1 MVLPLI
7 IVAIALIA
15 LYFYFWYIT
24 IPATIIII
32 VTIWWYNKRCNRKS
46 STKHSKSSPWLE
58 QSTKDS
64 NNQYYHQHEYEDPYA
79 EDEFDAII
87 IDDIFENYNGPS
99 QIDKDKLVR
108 TRLEKFNFSEEEA
121 ELVFGKEWKDKLGQE
136 HYKLFSD
143 ITSMKLNLLTPSEFF
158 KIGLSFYQESIMEK
172 VSHII
177 DKVIRIIDSV
187 WIEYPQEVTQFKK
200 ICNDQTPGGSDWIER
215 EWEFFKKYKKSSSE
229 YSENT
234 LDASEAYEILGLSM
248 TVTLDQV
255 KERFRELALRWHPDK
270 NDSAIKKECER
281 KFVRINQAYE
291 TIERKKLVA

>member
-1 MVLPLI
+1 MVLPLLLGI
-7 IVAIALIA
+7 FLLIV

-32 VTIWWYNKRCNRKS
+32 VTIWLYNKRCNRKS
-46 STKHSKSSPWLE
+46 STKHSE
-58 QSTKDS
+58 RTYYQQSTEDS
-64 NNQYYHQHEYEDPYA
+64 NNQHYHQHEYEDPYD

-87 IDDIFENYNGPS
+87 NDDIFENYNGQS

-143 ITSMKLNLLTPSEFF
+143 IISMKLDLITPTELF
-158 KIGLSFYQESIMEK
+158 KMGLAFGRQPIREK

-177 DKVIRIIDSV
+177 DKVIQMIESVYNEDPEHAKNWEKHCEKEIKDSHFFLK
-187 WIEYPQEVTQFKK
+187 E
-200 ICNDQTPGGSDWIER
+200 
-215 EWEFFKKYKKSSSE
+215 EWEFFKKYKKSRCE

-234 LDASEAYEILGLSM
+234 FDKSEAYEILGLDI
-248 TVTLDQV
+248 TATIDQV
-255 KERFRELALRWHPDK
+255 KKKFRELALKWHPDRNMK
-270 NDSAIKKECER
+270 NKTQAEKM
-281 KFVRINQAYE
+281 FVKINNAYE
-291 TIERKKLVA
+291 TIMAAA

>member
-121 ELVFGKEWKDKLGQE
+121 ELVFGKEWRDKLGQE

-177 DKVIRIIDSV
+177 DKVIRMIESVYNEDPEYAKNWEKLCEKETKDSPFSLK
-187 WIEYPQEVTQFKK
+187 E
-200 ICNDQTPGGSDWIER
+200 
-215 EWEFFKKYKKSSSE
+215 EWEFFKKYKKSRFE
-229 YSENT
+229 YSENI
-234 LDASEAYEILGLSM
+234 LDKSEAYEILGLA
-248 TVTLDQV
+248 VTATIQQV
-255 KERFRELALRWHPDK
+255 KKKYRELVLKWHPDRNRTNK
-270 NDSAIKKECER
+270 TQAEEM
-281 KFVRINQAYE
+281 FVKINLAYE
-291 TIERKKLVA
+291 TIMAAA